1 MTQKL
6 PKGALFDLDGVL
18 IDTENQYSVF
28 WGNIGREYNV
38 GYNDFAERIKGTNLT
53 SILNT
58 YFPDKATQAEI
69 VNRLNDFQDNMSYDL
84 LPGVEEF
91 IANLESN
98 GITMCIVTSSDDKK
112 METLLTKQPFLTKHF
127 TNIITGDDV
136 TNSKPHP
143 ECFLKGANLL
153 DCDITDCYVF
163 EDSINGIKAGL
174 ASGAKVIALS
184 TTVSPD
190 VIKKYNHIVIPSFEG
205 VTIQHLSTL

>member
-84 LPGVEEF
+84 LMV
-91 IANLESN
+91 
-98 GITMCIVTSSDDKK
+98 
-112 METLLTKQPFLTKHF
+112 
-127 TNIITGDDV
+127 
-136 TNSKPHP
+136 
-143 ECFLKGANLL
+143 
-153 DCDITDCYVF
+153 
-163 EDSINGIKAGL
+163 
-174 ASGAKVIALS
+174 
-184 TTVSPD
+184 
-190 VIKKYNHIVIPSFEG
+190 
-205 VTIQHLSTL
+205 